1 MVEIMVG
8 YVGRRSSS
16 SHALRL
22 GWIRLARPTTCRS
35 VPEFSLNTYGA
46 LVRSEVLTGRDGVRT
61 HRCFDS
67 TSHRPSRSA
76 HHATI
81 TFSARRDETIPTLR
95 RVEAKPRR
103 KPTGGAEIAAT
114 LMGTTHA
121 CAAIRDRT
129 IRNSSFFR
137 TQGCFV
143 ISTALGRPAGRLES
157 TCRNHWH
164 NGGPVALSI
173 AHSGCLAA
181 RVAST
186 LLLLLT
192 QVQVASRPTV
202 PVTALCCHLLS
213 PKGLHHPHHA
223 QSL

>member
-1 MVEIMVG
+1 MPFMVEVMVG

-16 SHALRL
+16 PHALRL

-114 LMGTTHA
+114 LMGTKHA
-121 CAAIRDRT
+121 CAVIRDRT
-129 IRNSSFFR
+129 IRSWNSSFFR
-137 TQGCFV
+137 TQGVTRVAFCV
-143 ISTALGRPAGRLES
+143 RYKYGTGPAGRLS
-157 TCRNHWH
+157 KCYS
-164 NGGPVALSI
+164 ALE
-173 AHSGCLAA
+173 
-181 RVAST
+181 
-186 LLLLLT
+186 
-192 QVQVASRPTV
+192 VQPCGTG
-202 PVTALCCHLLS
+202 LS
-213 PKGLHHPHHA
+213 VYSEPDK
-223 QSL
+223 